1 MATTTRVNRIVL
13 FVLGLLLI
21 VGGAFGLSRGFGS
34 FASLPADEPIL
45 SDTTRAW
52 VAHHHGAFWA
62 SVTVAALVVS
72 LLGVVWLRQQLRGAR
87 PANQDLARHHDH
99 VGTTRVRSDDAA
111 SALADE
117 ISTWPG
123 VEDASARL
131 LGDPDRPTVLVRV
144 GVIADTDFA
153 EVCRRFD
160 ADALPE
166 LRQCLELEH
175 LDADLE
181 LRIRPR
187 GGRLVH

>member
-1 MATTTRVNRIVL
+1 MATTTRINRTVL
-13 FVLGLLLI
+13 CVLGLLLI
-21 VGGAFGLSRGFGS
+21 VGGGFGLSRGFDS
-34 FASLPADEPIL
+34 FGALPADEPIL

-62 SVTVAALVVS
+62 AVAVAAFVVA
-72 LLGVVWLRQQLRGAR
+72 LLGIVWLRQQLRGAL
-87 PANQDLARHHDH
+87 PANQDLARHADES
-99 VGTTRVRSDDAA
+99 GSTRVRSGDAA

-117 ISTWPG
+117 ISSWTG

-144 GVIADTDFA
+144 GVAADADFA
-153 EVCRRFD
+153 DVCRRVD
-160 ADALPE
+160 AEALPE

-181 LRIRPR
+181 LRIRAR
-187 GGRLVH
+187 EGRVVR